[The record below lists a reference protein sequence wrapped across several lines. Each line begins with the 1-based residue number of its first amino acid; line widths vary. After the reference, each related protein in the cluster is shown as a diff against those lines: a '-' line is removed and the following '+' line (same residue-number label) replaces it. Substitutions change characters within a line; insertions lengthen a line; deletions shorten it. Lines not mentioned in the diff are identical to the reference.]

1 MKHETQKS
9 SQKTHQ
15 QFGVGV
21 QLKLIRS
28 SSGETCE
35 FTVDLQA
42 AHFFTSL
49 KSKEG
54 KKKSRT
60 KLEIIISSDL
70 NFYSAII
77 CVRNLR
83 QVFF

>member
-1 MKHETQKS
+1 MKHGTRKS

-15 QFGVGV
+15 QLGFCV
-21 QLKLIRS
+21 QSKLIRS

-49 KSKEG
+49 KSKARKEKESNEVG
-54 KKKSRT
+54 
-60 KLEIIISSDL
+60 
-70 NFYSAII
+70 NY
-77 CVRNLR
+77 NLI
-83 QVFF
+83 